1 MKARLLL
8 AVLFTMFVM
17 GAYASK
23 PDSLTLSKWKIGVAT
38 GYHGNVMR
46 FPGLSQEFYY
56 DRDMG
61 SSALIL
67 LSAEYTL
74 PKNFS
79 IRPEIGFLNRGGTQ
93 YLRNVNEVRKGIYNL
108 KATYFDIRVPVI
120 YNIPL
125 RNSNLQPYIYVA
137 PVAGFVAGGKIKY
150 DESLKSGKENRYN
163 LDLSHSTIASSYFAC
178 MVGAGVKYPVTI
190 LGINCSVGLE
200 LGYEYGFTNTYS
212 RMERHNESIHINHAA
227 GDVAGP
233 RKNSGFEV
241 KASLQV
247 PLTIFQRR
255 EKPQREKIVEKIVEK
270 VVEYVPV
277 PQVDNNARK
286 SAAAKP
292 APEREDRPC
301 YTLEEIQS
309 MLQRG
314 EEVYGKTICAVND
327 ILFDSGKSVIK
338 DGSKAYLRQIADVV
352 IETGL
357 YVEVKGHTDNTG
369 PEDLNLR
376 LSKARALVVME
387 YLKECGV
394 SPKRIS
400 YAYYGEDLPLSTN
413 ETEEGRR
420 LNRRVEFELI
430 KR

>member
-8 AVLFTMFVM
+8 VALFMTFVV
-17 GAYASK
+17 GGYAFK
-23 PDSLTLSKWKIGVAT
+23 PDSLTLSKWKIGIAT
-38 GYHGNVMR
+38 GYHGNLMR
-46 FPGLSQEFYY
+46 FPGLSKEYYY

-67 LSAEYTL
+67 LSVEYAL
-74 PKNFS
+74 PENFS

-93 YLRNVNEVRKGIYNL
+93 YLRNVNDVRKGIYNL

-125 RNSNLQPYIYVA
+125 RNSNFQPYLYVA
-137 PVAGFVAGGKIKY
+137 PVAGFVAGGEIKY
-150 DESLKSGKENRYN
+150 DESLKSGTENRYN

-178 MVGAGVKYPVTI
+178 MVGAGVKYPIAVF
-190 LGINCSVGLE
+190 GSRCSVGLE
-200 LGYEYGFTNTYS
+200 MAYEYGITNTYS
-212 RMERHNESIHINHAA
+212 KMERENESIYINHATGEA
-227 GDVAGP
+227 EGP
-233 RKNSGFEV
+233 RKNSGFEI

-247 PLTIFQRR
+247 PLTILQRR
-255 EKPQREKIVEKIVEK
+255 QKPQPEKIVEKVVVEK

-277 PQVDNNARK
+277 PQDISARIAEEAVK
-286 SAAAKP
+286 EEK
-292 APEREDRPC
+292 PC

-309 MLQRG
+309 MLRRG
-314 EEVYGKTICAVND
+314 EEVHGKTICAVND

-338 DGSKAYLRQIADVV
+338 DGSKSYLRRVADVI

-357 YVEVKGHTDNTG
+357 YVEVRGHTDNTG
-369 PEDLNLR
+369 PEDLNMR

-400 YAYYGEDLPLSTN
+400 YAYYGEDYPLSTN
-413 ETEEGRR
+413 EVPEGRR
-420 LNRRVEFELI
+420 LNRRVEFELK

>member
-74 PKNFS
+74 PQNFS

-178 MVGAGVKYPVTI
+178 MVGAGVKYPITI

-255 EKPQREKIVEKIVEK
+255 EKPQREKIVE
-270 VVEYVPV
+270 
-277 PQVDNNARK
+277 
-286 SAAAKP
+286 
-292 APEREDRPC
+292 
-301 YTLEEIQS
+301 
-309 MLQRG
+309 
-314 EEVYGKTICAVND
+314 
-327 ILFDSGKSVIK
+327 
-338 DGSKAYLRQIADVV
+338 
-352 IETGL
+352 
-357 YVEVKGHTDNTG
+357 
-369 PEDLNLR
+369 
-376 LSKARALVVME
+376 
-387 YLKECGV
+387 
-394 SPKRIS
+394 
-400 YAYYGEDLPLSTN
+400 
-413 ETEEGRR
+413 
-420 LNRRVEFELI
+420 
-430 KR
+430 